1 MFWTN
6 LINTIGK
13 ITLVIMLIISVIG
26 GLVSIAGGGFLL
38 GLIVLVCGVL
48 ISFLSVAGMM
58 MLCEISEN
66 IYTIKLKICSER
78 QFTNDIQRSKINNYS
93 DLTKNAGRVI
103 K

>member
-1 MFWTN
+1 
-6 LINTIGK
+6 
-13 ITLVIMLIISVIG
+13 MLIATVIS
-26 GLVSIAGGGFLL
+26 GLFFIAENGFLF

-48 ISFLSVAGMM
+48 ISFLSIAGMM

-66 IYTIKLKICSER
+66 IYAIKLKICSER
-78 QFTNDIQRSKINNYS
+78 QFKNDIQKSRINNYS